1 LILPD
6 KKQGEDFMNK
16 TKFRRSIFLVLIFSF
31 IAGFQAALAQTS
43 MKRLGLLNSDITVT
57 LNPSGLAP
65 LSALAEFTTKLKCN
79 VQVRVLGDIE
89 VTKNIEDFTTSH
101 AIPILGL
108 YPNRL
113 NAVRLT
119 FYGHHGTPETR
130 TLSIQTGP
138 LPGTFPEIVIST
150 AVRGLMEPGMNLSTL
165 NLSNGISSLAYP
177 MMFDT
182 NGDVRWYLDLSQFN
196 GSCLPFERIKNGNFI
211 FGNGDSIYEYDVLG
225 NLANQIKKPGYNFH
239 HDVKELPNGNF
250 IACVD
255 KQGTT
260 IVNSHGLINSTGDHM
275 IEVDRT
281 TGSIVT
287 ELDVRKVLDV
297 SRNEQI
303 NSTGDWFHMNGIWYS
318 EADDSFIISGR
329 NQGVA
334 KVSRTNQLK
343 WILAAHQG
351 WKTSGYDG
359 TGFDTTPFLL
369 TAVDASGNPYPSSI
383 QDGLVG
389 DDDFDWTWGQHA
401 PMILPDGDF
410 FIFDNGFERNFLFN
424 GPLYSR
430 GVEYRVREDNMT
442 VRQIWD
448 YGKERGPGMY
458 SSIISDIDR
467 LPLTQNRLIAP
478 GIVQMPSGSYSKI
491 VELSYPDKT
500 VVFEATINF
509 KTFLPPGGLSSGRFD
524 NIFRSHRI
532 SIYP

>member
-1 LILPD
+1 MRD
-6 KKQGEDFMNK
+6 KKYGEKIMDK
-16 TKFRRSIFLVLIFSF
+16 TKFRRALFPVLILSF
-31 IAGFQAALAQTS
+31 MTGFRAALPQVS
-43 MKRLGLLNSDITVT
+43 MKKFGLLTSDITIT

-65 LSALAEFTTKLKCN
+65 LSAVAEFTTKLKCN
-79 VQVRVLGDIE
+79 VQVHVLGDIE

-101 AIPILGL
+101 SIPVLGL
-108 YPNRL
+108 YPGRL
-113 NAVRLT
+113 NTVSLT
-119 FYGHHGTPETR
+119 LYGHHGTPETQ
-130 TLSIQTGP
+130 TLSIQTDP
-138 LPGTFPEIVIST
+138 LPSTFPVIVINT
-150 AVRGLMEPGMNLSTL
+150 AIRGLMEPGMNLSTL
-165 NLSNGISSLAYP
+165 NLNNGKNSLAYP
-177 MMFDT
+177 MIFDA

-196 GSCLPFERIKNGNFI
+196 GTCNPFERIKDGNFI
-211 FGNGDSIYEYDVLG
+211 FGNGDSIYEYDMLG
-225 NLANQIKKPGYNFH
+225 NLVNQIKKPGYNFH

-260 IVNSHGLINSTGDHM
+260 IINSQGLIKSTGDHM

-281 TGSIVT
+281 SGSIVT
-287 ELDVRKVLDV
+287 ELDMRKVLDV
-297 SRNEQI
+297 SRNEQL
-303 NSTGDWFHMNGIWYS
+303 NATGDWFHMNGIWYS
-318 EADDSFIISGR
+318 AEDDCFIISGK

-334 KVSRTNQLK
+334 KVTRDNQLK

-359 TGFDTTPFLL
+359 SGFDTTPFLL
-369 TAVDASGNPYPSSI
+369 TAVDASGNPCPSLI

-389 DDDFDWTWGQHA
+389 EDDFDWTWGQHA

-410 FIFDNGFERNFLFN
+410 FIFDNGFERNFLLN

-442 VRQIWD
+442 IQQIWD
-448 YGKERGPGMY
+448 YGKERRSEMY
-458 SSIISDIDR
+458 SAIISDVDR
-467 LPLTQNRLIAP
+467 LPLTQNRLMAP
-478 GIVQMPSGSYSKI
+478 GIVQNPPSSYSKI
-491 VELSYPDKT
+491 VEVSYPDKM

-509 KTFLPPGGLSSGRFD
+509 KPLLPLAGAPGGSS